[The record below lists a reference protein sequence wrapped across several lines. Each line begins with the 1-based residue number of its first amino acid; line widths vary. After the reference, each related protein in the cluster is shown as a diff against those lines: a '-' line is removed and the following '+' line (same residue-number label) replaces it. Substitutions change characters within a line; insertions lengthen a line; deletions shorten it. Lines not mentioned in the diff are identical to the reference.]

1 MGGYT
6 DMRRTRTSG
15 THTRRGKLHLP
26 ARRGVG
32 ALAVATMAAVGL
44 VATGVPAGAIGV
56 ESSGVFELEATT
68 PLVVD
73 SHGKIIDSQ
82 SGLTS
87 DPNAVNDTAAGDDW
101 SNVYAKSV
109 DSASPDADHA
119 TVSRFLTDVTGAGD
133 DIFFQGGSKDP
144 NNITSWKYTTGTV
157 QDKNDI
163 EHAYAARYD
172 ATTTPARPTYV
183 YFGLDRFA
191 TAGDATLG
199 FWFLKG
205 KFEKNA
211 DGVSFGSTVHQDN
224 DLLVQ
229 IDYTAGGAQPIVAVS
244 RWFNGALQNLGTSNT
259 QLCGASNN
267 QFYCA
272 STNLHNESAPW
283 SYTVK
288 NPPTGL
294 PAGDFAPRTFF
305 EGGVDL
311 AHFGLDRECFSSF
324 VAETRS
330 SQSFTSTLS
339 DFVAGN
345 FATCSASET
354 TTPSASTVSPGTGVT
369 DTATITGTG
378 SSTPPYPNS
387 SSTAPGLGNKV
398 KFYLCGP
405 TALSSTATC
414 TSTASATAVPADKD
428 LTPAAAQGV
437 STATSDAV
445 NTASNPLTPGRY
457 CWLATWAGD
466 TNYPDGV
473 SGETNPANECFV
485 VRTISTTTVTTPSD
499 SSGTALSGTQPLGTT
514 IYDKAVVT
522 ADASGGGAIGGDV
535 AFYLCAPSE
544 VVGGVCPDGAGTAVG
559 DPSVTPVAGSDP
571 PRATALS
578 DGTAANLAGTWCFRA
593 TFTPTGSTYTG
604 SGDGRSSECVSVDKA
619 NTTTTTTPTL
629 LSNGSAVS
637 VSSYLPVNSVVYDHA
652 VVASANPAAGAP
664 TGTVHFYVCDPTQL
678 DANSRCSTGG
688 TDLGTS
694 PLTGQADLTA
704 TANSSNVTADKIGR
718 WCFRGEYGG
727 DDNYNSSSD
736 SSVSECFTVKDST
749 TATSAQDWLPNDSAT
764 VTASDSTTTVS
775 GTISITLYPTGNCTG
790 TAVAGQTYTS
800 GTLSG
805 TGSISYS
812 TSNTTY
818 KVSSSTSVSW
828 KVVFTSSNENLVGS
842 SNHCE
847 STSMTITN

>member
-1 MGGYT
+1 
-6 DMRRTRTSG
+6 
-15 THTRRGKLHLP
+15 
-26 ARRGVG
+26 V
-32 ALAVATMAAVGL
+32 ALAVATIASVGL

-56 ESSGVFELEATT
+56 EASGVFELEATT
-68 PLVVD
+68 PLNVD
-73 SHGKIIDSQ
+73 SHGKIIDST

-87 DPNAVNDTAAGDDW
+87 DPNAVDDTAAGDDW
-101 SNVYAKSV
+101 ANVYAKSLNAA
-109 DSASPDADHA
+109 SADGDHA

-144 NNITSWKYTTGTV
+144 NNISSWKYTSGSV

-172 ATTTPARPTYV
+172 ATTTPARPAHV

-205 KFEKNA
+205 TFRKNA

-244 RWFNGALQNLGTSNT
+244 RWFNGALENLGTSNT
-259 QLCGASNN
+259 QLCGASSN

-272 STNLHNESAPW
+272 TTNLHNESAPW
-283 SYTVK
+283 AYTVK
-288 NPPTGL
+288 NPPAGL

-305 EGGVDL
+305 EGGIDL

-339 DFVAGN
+339 DFVSGN

-354 TTPSASTVSPGTGVT
+354 TSPSASTVSPGTGVT
-369 DTATITGTG
+369 DTATITGVG
-378 SSTPPYPNS
+378 SVSPPYPNS

-405 TALSSTATC
+405 TALTSTATC
-414 TSTASATAVPADKD
+414 TSTTGATHVLADKD
-428 LTPAAAQGV
+428 LTASATQGV

-445 NTASNPLTPGRY
+445 NTASSPLTPGRY

-473 SGETNPANECFV
+473 TGETNPADECFV
-485 VRTISTTTVTTPSD
+485 VRTIPTTTVTTPSD
-499 SSGTALSGTQPLGTT
+499 SSGTALSGSQPLGTT

-522 ADASGGGAIGGDV
+522 ADSSGGGAISGDV
-535 AFYLCAPSE
+535 AFFLCAPSE
-544 VVGGVCPDGAGTAVG
+544 VVGGVCPAGAGTAVG
-559 DPSVTPVAGSDP
+559 DPTVTPVASSDP
-571 PRATALS
+571 PQATALS
-578 DGTAANLAGTWCFRA
+578 NGTAANLAGTWCFRA
-593 TFTPTGSTYTG
+593 TFTPSGSTYTG
-604 SGDGRSSECVSVDKA
+604 SGDGRASECVVINKA

-629 LSNGSAVS
+629 LSDGSAVS
-637 VSSYLPVNSVVYDHA
+637 TSSFLPVNSVVYDHA
-652 VVASANPAAGAP
+652 VVSSANPAAGAP
-664 TGTVHFYVCDPTQL
+664 TGTVHFYVCDPSHL
-678 DANSRCSTGG
+678 DANNRCATGG

-694 PLTGQADLTA
+694 PLTGQADLTS
-704 TANSSNVTADKIGR
+704 TANSSNVTANKVGR

-736 SSVSECFTVKDST
+736 SAVTECFTVKDTT

-764 VTASDSTTTVS
+764 ITSSDSGSTVS
-775 GTISITLYPTGNCTG
+775 GTISITLYPSADCTG
-790 TAVAGQTYTS
+790 TAVSGQSYTS

-818 KVSSSTSVSW
+818 KVSSSRSVSW

-847 STSMTITN
+847 TTSLTITN